1 LDDNAMNALAPKVS
15 PGFAPATPTPHV
27 GGSDAI
33 VVATPDAGWAATV
46 LSALA
51 LDLSPP
57 APVRRV
63 ERMSEVA
70 DELGQPPQSVA
81 RLWIVDEA
89 WLAPVLAQRRLAPAG
104 APQPGLLV
112 RFDALA
118 TERVVAVVESGARG
132 CLPANASVTETRDAV
147 RAVLAG
153 ELWLSRKLF
162 GAVLEHLQGRLLPSP
177 PRTAEEA
184 EPDADGLTGRQREI
198 VACVQRGMSNK
209 QIGRHLGISPTTVKT
224 HLHNIFER
232 LGVGGRTLLALRA
245 GDRAH

>member
-1 LDDNAMNALAPKVS
+1 MNALAPKL
-15 PGFAPATPTPHV
+15 PAGIAPAAPVPRAC
-27 GGSDAI
+27 GSEAI
-33 VVATPDAGWAATV
+33 VVATPDPVWAATV

-63 ERMSEVA
+63 ECMADVA
-70 DELGQPPQSVA
+70 QELGQPPQAVA
-81 RLWIVDEA
+81 RLWIVDEP
-89 WLAPVLAQRRLAPAG
+89 WLAPVLAQRRLAPPG
-104 APQPGLLV
+104 APQPALLV
-112 RFDALA
+112 RFDELA
-118 TERVVAVVESGARG
+118 TDRVVAVVESGARG

-162 GAVLEHLQGRLLPSP
+162 GAVLEHLQGRLLPAP
-177 PRTAEEA
+177 PRTADEA
-184 EPDADGLTGRQREI
+184 EGDADGLTDRQREI
-198 VACVQRGMSNK
+198 VGCVQRGMSNK

-245 GDRAH
+245 SDRPH